1 MAQLSGSGGVSTV
14 ERCLDMIY
22 GWLDSADDVDEE
34 ERDHIEDCPTATRQF
49 WAWYYGNALGRLLV
63 ARTSLRASLLDEID
77 AGEWENCWHIAGVLL
92 EPPRFVG

>member
-1 MAQLSGSGGVSTV
+1 M

-22 GWLDSADDVDEE
+22 EWLGSAGDVDEE
-34 ERDHIEDCPTATRQF
+34 ERDHIGDCPTETRQF

-77 AGEWENCWHIAGVLL
+77 AGEWEKLL
-92 EPPRFVG
+92 AYRRSVIRNSPRFVG